1 MEKKAEDADFSTF
14 FVKIVYMLAYV
25 YFFLLYLRTPPVG
38 KQFLSRYARTN
49 FPTFPRNYGRM
60 MQPILQTLVLFQKS
74 VCPIIPPYCLLA
86 SELTV
91 SNKAE

>member
-1 MEKKAEDADFSTF
+1 MRAIALHLTNCLTF
-14 FVKIVYMLAYV
+14 GRR
-25 YFFLLYLRTPPVG
+25 LLES
-38 KQFLSRYARTN
+38 FLSHYARTN

>member
-14 FVKIVYMLAYV
+14 FVKIVNALAYV
-25 YFFLLYLRTPPVG
+25 HFFLLYLQTPPVG
-38 KQFLSRYARTN
+38 RQFLSRYARTN
-49 FPTFPRNYGRM
+49 FPTFPRNYGRT

-74 VCPIIPPYCLLA
+74 VCPVIPPYCLLA